1 MILRAVNLSPLRRA
15 GPGLLATGLLA
26 AGFLALAATAEAS
39 TSRWEAAWPRTDFSL
54 HSVPL
59 EEIIS
64 GGPGKDGIPS
74 IDAPRFVSVA
84 EMQARGELA
93 PQEPVI
99 GFAVEGDARAYPLRI
114 LTWHEIVNDEVG
126 GLPVAVTYCPLCNS
140 AVVFDRRLGD
150 RVLEFGVTGNLR
162 KSDMVMYD
170 RNTESWWQQFLGE
183 AIVGE
188 LTGSRLKP
196 IPARLES
203 WERFAARH
211 AEGKVLVPTGD
222 VRRPYGINPYRG
234 YDSAR
239 RPFLFDGDYPKDI
252 APMTRV
258 VAVGTQ
264 AWSLPLLRDKGRIE
278 AGDLV
283 LTWEPGQTSAL
294 DAETIAQGR
303 EVGNVVVQ
311 RRTGSGL
318 ADVPYDVTFA
328 FVFHAFQ
335 PEGTW
340 HLK

>member
-1 MILRAVNLSPLRRA
+1 MILRKSILRRLRPF
-15 GPGLLATGLLA
+15 GPAVSAALLLAVVHPA
-26 AGFLALAATAEAS
+26 AAPAS
-39 TSRWEAAWPRTDFSL
+39 PWEAAWPRTDFSL

-74 IDAPRFVSVA
+74 IDDPQFVSVT
-84 EMQARGELA
+84 EMQTREELA

-99 GFAVEGDARAYPLRI
+99 GFAIEGDARAYPLRI

-140 AVVFDRRLGD
+140 AVVFDRRLDD

-188 LTGSRLKP
+188 LTGSRLKA
-196 IPARLES
+196 IPARLEA
-203 WERFAARH
+203 WEKFSARH
-211 AEGKVLVPTGD
+211 ADGKVLVPSGN
-222 VRRPYGINPYRG
+222 VRRPYGVNPYRG
-234 YDSAR
+234 YDRAQ
-239 RPFLFDGDYPKDI
+239 RPFLYRGDYPKDI

-264 AWSLPLLRDKGRIE
+264 AWSLPLLRDKERVE
-278 AGDLV
+278 SGDLV
-283 LTWEPGQTSAL
+283 LTWEPGQSSAL
-294 DAETIAQGR
+294 DAEKIAEGR

-311 RRTGSGL
+311 RKTGSGL
-318 ADVPYDVTFA
+318 VDVPYDVTFA

>member
-1 MILRAVNLSPLRRA
+1 MNLRKRLIAGLRSFGPVLPAAILLV
-15 GPGLLATGLLA
+15 
-26 AGFLALAATAEAS
+26 LALPVAAPANP
-39 TSRWEAAWPRTDFSL
+39 WQAAWPRTDFSL

-74 IDAPRFVSVA
+74 IDEPRFVSVA

-99 GFAVEGDARAYPLRI
+99 GFAVEGDARAYPLRV

-140 AVVFDRRLGD
+140 AVVFDRRLDD
-150 RVLEFGVTGNLR
+150 RVLEFGVTGKLR

-188 LTGSRLKP
+188 LTGSRLKA
-196 IPARLES
+196 IPARLEA
-203 WERFAARH
+203 WEKFAARH
-211 AEGKVLVPTGD
+211 ADGKVLVPSGD
-222 VRRPYGINPYRG
+222 VRRAYGVNPYRG
-234 YDSAR
+234 YDRSQT
-239 RPFLFDGDYPKDI
+239 PFLYRGDYPKDI

-258 VAVGTQ
+258 VAVGAQ

-278 AGDLV
+278 SGDLV
-283 LTWEPGQTSAL
+283 LTWEPGQSSAL
-294 DAETIAQGR
+294 DSANIAEGR
-303 EVGNVVVQ
+303 DVGNVVVQ
-311 RRTGSGL
+311 RKSESGL